1 MNKDISMDRLNQALE
16 DLEKHEQ
23 ITNQTDHPSEEMIVA
38 FAMSDLSANEMG
50 ELGEHFTYC
59 SRCLPLLEDAEAFF
73 QREADVLPGVRDHVL
88 PTFDELIA
96 RARKQLG
103 GRDTPIERPSLSFV
117 EEWRARVARRW
128 QASVVWAGVFQY
140 GSAANKD
147 RKYFGER
154 LTIHYETVD
163 ETEQQITL
171 RSTDP
176 AFADSFL
183 VLGTRNEPLY
193 LALLSDNAAAPN
205 EYSTTL
211 CIGTRE
217 EIMIDDSYDA
227 IYSVRNLS
235 ERFVSVDAALFERS
249 ISAVSPADLPA
260 WRKAVESL
268 QQGDQL
274 RATILQHERIAR
286 LSRGGS

>member
-1 MNKDISMDRLNQALE
+1 MNKDISMDQLNQALE
-16 DLEKHEQ
+16 DLEKQEQ
-23 ITNQTDHPSEEMIVA
+23 ITSQTDHPSEEMIVA
-38 FAMSDLSANEMG
+38 FAMSDLSANEMD

-59 SRCLPLLEDAEAFF
+59 SKCLPLLEDAEAFF
-73 QREADVLPGVRDHVL
+73 QLEADDLPEVRDHVL

-103 GRDTPIERPSLSFV
+103 GTDTPIEKPSLSFV
-117 EEWRARVARRW
+117 EEWRARIARRL
-128 QASVVWAGVFQY
+128 QDFERWADVPQY
-140 GSAANKD
+140 GYAANKD

-154 LTIHYETVD
+154 LTIHYDTVD

-176 AFADSFL
+176 AFAYSFL

-193 LALLSDNAAAPN
+193 LALLSDNAAVPN

-217 EIMIDDSYDA
+217 EVMIDDGHDA
-227 IYSVRNLS
+227 IYSVKDLS
-235 ERFVSVDAALFERS
+235 ERFDCIDAELFERS
-249 ISAVSPADLPA
+249 ISAVSPAGLPA
-260 WRKAVESL
+260 WRKAAESL
-268 QQGDQL
+268 QQSDQL
-274 RATILQHERIAR
+274 RTTILQHERIAR
-286 LSRGGS
+286 FSRGS